1 MAKKLFKC
9 IEMLGR
15 FLMHLSI
22 KLNSVEIFNKLQ
34 DFVVWGQ
41 HHAPVYCKP
50 IADGCTLVAE
60 SSAMCIVS
68 SLPEHTPGGTA
79 YKWDGYLSGLLV

>member
-1 MAKKLFKC
+1 
-9 IEMLGR
+9 
-15 FLMHLSI
+15 MHLSI
-22 KLNSVEIFNKLQ
+22 KLKSVEIFQEASRFCRLGAAPCPRLLQ
-34 DFVVWGQ
+34 S
-41 HHAPVYCKP
+41 

-68 SLPEHTPGGTA
+68 SLPEHTPGGTT